1 MLQKPQNSTQLTY
14 PLNSVPAVTTYPRNF
29 APTGPSSRIL
39 LASASPSMS
48 GGGFESLSLRRYLQ
62 VTLMGMGALRGGT
75 ITRTPECLQPL
86 IAPPLASTRKLTRK
100 LMTSN
105 INYAFIRWHLVVVI
119 LKPILIIST
128 SKAVMLRANRNKRLI
143 ILVFYILCNQFEGK
157 CGSNLCTVS
166 DLNELVFMSVTIIP
180 QWWSCA
186 RSFILVTHKYLHRCK
201 KLFFKMF

>member
-1 MLQKPQNSTQLTY
+1 
-14 PLNSVPAVTTYPRNF
+14 
-29 APTGPSSRIL
+29 
-39 LASASPSMS
+39 MS

-105 INYAFIRWHLVVVI
+105 INYAIIRWHIGVVI
-119 LKPILIIST
+119 LKTISIMST
-128 SKAVMLRANRNKRLI
+128 SKEVMLMANGNIRLI
-143 ILVFYILCNQFEGK
+143 ILLFYILRSQFECK
-157 CGSNLCTVS
+157 CSSNLCTVS
-166 DLNELVFMSVTIIP
+166 DLNELVFTSIMIIP

-186 RSFILVTHKYLHRCK
+186 RSFILVTHKFFHRRK
-201 KLFFKMF
+201 KLFSRYSGSSCVYKSIYCKVQFFFGTACKFLHKL